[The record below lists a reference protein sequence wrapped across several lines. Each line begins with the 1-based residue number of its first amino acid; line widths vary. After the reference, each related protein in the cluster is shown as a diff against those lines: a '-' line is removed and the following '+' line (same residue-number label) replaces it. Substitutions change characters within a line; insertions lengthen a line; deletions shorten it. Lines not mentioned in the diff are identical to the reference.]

1 MEQTKKYGNLIA
13 FSMLALAGS
22 VYARITGND
31 FGYEAALVSLGL
43 VLVFYSLRFW
53 KKEPKRMV
61 DIARY
66 ALVLTWSIHA
76 LSVLHAGAFFG
87 WAFMPLL
94 AAALFWGGLEM
105 KNQIQGNKSL
115 TELHFLLF
123 GGLAMEMAGMIFKV
137 QHWPGA
143 NVLLIMGVAIAGAG
157 FVYNTKSRIVRKS

>member
-1 MEQTKKYGNLIA
+1 MEQTKHFGNLIA
-13 FSMLALAGS
+13 FSMLALAAS
-22 VYARITGND
+22 VFLRITGND
-31 FGYEAALVSLGL
+31 LGYEAALVSLGL

-53 KKEPKRMV
+53 RKEPKRMV

-66 ALVLTWSIHA
+66 GVVLMWVVHA
-76 LSVLHAGAFFG
+76 LSVLHRGDFFG
-87 WAFMPLL
+87 WAFIPLL
-94 AAALFWGGLEM
+94 LAALFWGGLEVR
-105 KNQIQGNKSL
+105 NQIQGNKSL

-143 NVLLIMGVAIAGAG
+143 NILLIMGVAIAGAG